1 MIKNAVLLLLAL
13 TACSS
18 EPKVEKPAWLSQPTR
33 IVDNGYIVYVGSA
46 EDPSP
51 ERAQF
56 KAEGIALE
64 DLANECSFVPKGA
77 RIEDR
82 YSEKE
87 KYFNKAYV
95 KIGLEFTEC
104 EKAKHA
110 NDPAAIKDIANT
122 SFTEQIRRYQDLSE
136 TGDMPD
142 PAQYTALQA
151 PTQVEPMPASAG
163 MSETTHFYVVR
174 QYVAYQKETVI
185 LSPPTMYAA
194 NSPETAKFNSA
205 VQPAVAQVQT
215 YQAKNPVLETKPE
228 AWSHIADRPK
238 LTRPGV
244 LKASAP
250 ATRTPYKSVSSQKKS
265 SGGDGSGGG
274 GKHSGRKKRR
284 KHHSSSGG

>member
-1 MIKNAVLLLLAL
+1 MKKSFLLLLPL
-13 TACSS
+13 IGACAS
-18 EPKVEKPAWLSQPTR
+18 EPKSEKPAWITQPTR

-46 EDPSP
+46 EDVSP

-82 YSEKE
+82 FAEKE
-87 KYFNKAYV
+87 KHFNKAYV

-110 NDPAAIKDIANT
+110 NDPVAIKEIANT

-142 PAQYTALQA
+142 PAQYAALDVPQEL
-151 PTQVEPMPASAG
+151 PPVPSSAG
-163 MSETTHFYVVR
+163 LTETTHFYVIR

-194 NSPETAKFNSA
+194 NSPETQKFNTA
-205 VQPAVAQVQT
+205 LQPALAQVASYQT
-215 YQAKNPVLETKPE
+215 KNPTLETKPE
-228 AWSHIADRPK
+228 AWSHLADRPK
-238 LTRPGV
+238 IERPAV
-244 LKASAP
+244 LKASRP
-250 ATRTPYKSVSSQKKS
+250 EVRHPYKVANPPKKMKAPHS
-265 SGGDGSGGG
+265 EKG
-274 GKHSGRKKRR
+274 HSGKKKKR
-284 KHHSSSGG
+284 HQPQG